1 MKISINSVLEYDE
14 KLEGNSI
21 YAKIAHMGNN
31 ANNEVCN
38 LEVVQE
44 QKNKELC
51 FHSPFSIV
59 SYLVGVSFPTSL
71 LTHRVRG

>member
-1 MKISINSVLEYDE
+1 MT
-14 KLEGNSI
+14 
-21 YAKIAHMGNN
+21 NN
-31 ANNEVCN
+31 ANNEVRN

-44 QKNKELC
+44 QKSKELC
-51 FHSPFSIV
+51 FHSSFSIV